1 LFLLRCSDHRR
12 SQTLLKQDI
21 LALGP
26 RGGTPL
32 YSMNASKSTLF
43 LLIINTSSISA
54 SSATKLVDNKG
65 TYTTH
70 SAVPAVCTE
79 LYSATLLATLLPN
92 YENTLR
98 SASTLVHFRGGTM

>member
-54 SSATKLVDNKG
+54 SSATELIDNKG

-70 SAVPAVCTE
+70 SARSGGVHR
-79 LYSATLLATLLPN
+79 TLFSNIAGD
-92 YENTLR
+92 
-98 SASTLVHFRGGTM
+98 STSQL

>member
-1 LFLLRCSDHRR
+1 
-12 SQTLLKQDI
+12 
-21 LALGP
+21 
-26 RGGTPL
+26 
-32 YSMNASKSTLF
+32 MNASKSTLF

-54 SSATKLVDNKG
+54 SSATELIDNKS

-70 SAVPAVCTE
+70 SARSGGVHR
-79 LYSATLLATLLPN
+79 TLFSNIAGDSTSN